1 MISGDVKFEE
11 SRNDYELLCAREVSN
26 LSHITIWNVIG
37 WGFLL
42 FLAVS
47 KSFFSEQLSLITTGL
62 GGLICLMLSL
72 WMIYSGEEESS
83 QHSNERSE

>member
-1 MISGDVKFEE
+1 M
-11 SRNDYELLCAREVSN
+11 SR
-26 LSHITIWNVIG
+26 ITIWNVIG

-62 GGLICLMLSL
+62 GGLICLILAL
-72 WMIYSGEEESS
+72 CMIFHEGKEKS
-83 QHSNERSE
+83 QHSNELSE

>member
-1 MISGDVKFEE
+1 M
-11 SRNDYELLCAREVSN
+11 SR
-26 LSHITIWNVIG
+26 ITIWNVIG

-62 GGLICLMLSL
+62 GGLICLILAL
-72 WMIYSGEEESS
+72 CMIFHEGKEKS
-83 QHSNERSE
+83 QHPNELSE